1 MSEQHGGAA
10 TPRTRSPKHPAID
23 LGAAIKRLEEFHGE
37 ANEYPVLVTTACDV
51 WRLSHG
57 SGTANRLISTLLQFG
72 LLEAVGKGK
81 ARQVCVTERGR
92 MIATDPEGV
101 TGERVSAIYKAALE
115 PPVYRKVWDQWG
127 PTLPNDRMIAPEL
140 KREYG
145 FNSNAIDGFV
155 RDFRATLEFAGVD
168 KQGDSGEVEES
179 ESDSQGTGHNSNQ
192 RLPRSGERAKT
203 KAPMTTSTTERTE
216 VRLEDYSIPLHG
228 AGTAV
233 LSVPVPLSR
242 KNYQS
247 LKGWLEWAEYSL
259 IDEPPAEDDEGD
271 EQ

>member
-1 MSEQHGGAA
+1 MSEQNGDTA
-10 TPRTRSPKHPAID
+10 TARTRSPKHPAID
-23 LGAAIKRLEEFHGE
+23 LGAAIKRLEEFYGE
-37 ANEYPVLVTTACDV
+37 ANEHPVLVAAACEV

-57 SGTANRLISTLLQFG
+57 SGTANRLISALLQFG
-72 LLEAVGKGK
+72 LLEAVGKAK
-81 ARQVCVTERGR
+81 ERQVCVTERGK

-101 TGERVSAIYKAALE
+101 TEERAPAIYEAALE

-127 PTLPNDRMIAPEL
+127 PALPNDRMMVPEL

-145 FNSNAIDGFV
+145 FNSNAIEDFI

-168 KQGDSGEVEES
+168 KKGDNGEIEEP
-179 ESDSQGTGHNSNQ
+179 EPDSQGTGHN
-192 RLPRSGERAKT
+192 GERAKA
-203 KAPMTTSTTERTE
+203 KAPMTTSTTETTE
-216 VRLEDYSIPLHG
+216 VRLEDYSIPLRG

-242 KNYQS
+242 NNYQR

-259 IDEPPAEDDEGD
+259 IDEPPAKDDEGD